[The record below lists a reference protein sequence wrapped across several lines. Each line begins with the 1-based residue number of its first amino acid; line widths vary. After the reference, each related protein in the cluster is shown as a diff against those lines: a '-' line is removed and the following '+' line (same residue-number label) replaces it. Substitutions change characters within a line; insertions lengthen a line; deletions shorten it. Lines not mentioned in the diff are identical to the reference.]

1 MGTSPVP
8 GTWVHRSRPD
18 AGNQWYGL
26 VVWVSWGWPGTK
38 VGWELGFAR
47 AHLETGPAGASLV
60 LVWAISLGL
69 WDGTGAEGGFGA
81 CEPAHGGQPGAGVSR
96 QPGFTGASLEANSA
110 EASLALG
117 PVASLGL

>member
-1 MGTSPVP
+1 MGRSGACISRRASLVLGSMGTSPVP

-60 LVWAISLGL
+60 LVWAMSLGL
-69 WDGTGAEGGFGA
+69 WDPTGS
-81 CEPAHGGQPGAGVSR
+81 PDP
-96 QPGFTGASLEANSA
+96 
-110 EASLALG
+110 
-117 PVASLGL
+117 